1 MKHSDDELRM
11 QIDALIRDN
20 IQEVINDYVDEKDE
34 SVKES
39 GLGFV
44 KKEGEDNQLKVNISK
59 DEVDKLIHEYKKIK
73 RQQKSNFS
81 EIKKLDLLDKDGRPL
96 QQMNY
101 KDAGVDVE
109 AGNAFVEQLKKE
121 APSIGGFGGMFKV
134 PRGYEEPVLV
144 SGTDGVG
151 TQMNICRVAGDYT
164 TIGIDLVAM
173 CVNDV
178 ITCGANPLYFL
189 DYVST

>member
-1 MKHSDDELRM
+1 MKESDDELRM

-20 IQEVINDYVDEKDE
+20 IQEVINDYVDDKEE

-59 DEVDKLIHEYKKIK
+59 DEVDKLIQEYKKIK

-96 QQMNY
+96 
-101 KDAGVDVE
+101 
-109 AGNAFVEQLKKE
+109 
-121 APSIGGFGGMFKV
+121 
-134 PRGYEEPVLV
+134 
-144 SGTDGVG
+144 
-151 TQMNICRVAGDYT
+151 
-164 TIGIDLVAM
+164 
-173 CVNDV
+173 
-178 ITCGANPLYFL
+178 
-189 DYVST
+189 